1 MKTASIPSLRVDPK
15 LRHAAESVLVEGE
28 NLSSFVA
35 DAIRAS
41 VAQRRLRREF
51 LARGLTSRE
60 EARRTGE
67 YYSADEVHAELDA
80 MLREAAD

>member
-1 MKTASIPSLRVDPK
+1 
-15 LRHAAESVLVEGE
+15 
-28 NLSSFVA
+28 
-35 DAIRAS
+35 

-80 MLREAAD
+80 MLREAAG